1 MSWMYR
7 LFQRDNNETYI
18 KAGVPI
24 IPSNTASGNTIMGG
38 DGIIMKT
45 IADGS
50 TSNVDLVMPF
60 KVRVIDAWFHCE
72 GATAPSAGDTV
83 QLLNGSNA
91 ITGAVA
97 MGTTARATVR
107 FTTLD
112 ETYSTIAAAGT
123 LRITPA
129 ASGNNNGCTVFVRV
143 LPVA

>member
-18 KAGVPI
+18 KVGVPI
-24 IPSNTASGNTIMGG
+24 IPANTASGNTIMGQ
-38 DGIIMKT
+38 DGIIMQDVT
-45 IADGS
+45 DGS
-50 TSNVDLVMPF
+50 TSNIDIVMPF
-60 KVRVIDAWFHCE
+60 KVKVIDAWFVCV

-83 QLLNGSNA
+83 QLLNGTNG

-107 FTTLD
+107 FTTLI
-112 ETYSTIAAAGT
+112 ETYTTISAGGT

-129 ASGNNNGCTVFVRV
+129 ASGNNNGCTVYVRV

>member
-7 LFQRDNNETYI
+7 IFQRDNNETYVKSAI
-18 KAGVPI
+18 PI
-24 IPSNTASGNTIMGG
+24 IPANTASGNTIMGQ
-38 DGIIMKT
+38 DGIIVRD
-45 IADGS
+45 IAD
-50 TSNVDLVMPF
+50 TTTANQDVVLPF
-60 KVRVIDAWFHCE
+60 KCRVIDAWFVCS
-72 GATAPSAGDTV
+72 GATAPSSGDTV

-91 ITGAVA
+91 ISAAVA

-112 ETYSTIAAAGT
+112 ETYTTISAGGT

-129 ASGNNNGCTVFVRV
+129 AAGNNNACSVYVRV

>member
-7 LFQRDNNETYI
+7 LLQRDNAETYVKSSI
-18 KAGVPI
+18 PI
-24 IPSNTASGNTIMGG
+24 IPANTASGNSIMGQ
-38 DGIIMKT
+38 DGIIMKD
-45 IADGS
+45 IAD
-50 TSNVDLVMPF
+50 TTTANQDITMPF
-60 KVRVIDAWFHCE
+60 KVKVIDAWFVCV

-107 FTTLD
+107 FTTMD
-112 ETYSTIAAAGT
+112 ETYTTIAAGGT

-129 ASGNNNGCTVFVRV
+129 AAGNNNGCTVYVRV